1 MEKVYRKGKVR
12 LVRPKEEYLQKIE
25 ANLRESDRKE
35 AWAGW
40 RLRASEVV
48 RMSVESSDDTWV
60 ILYEEEPIGIFGV
73 SRKSFLSEIGM
84 IWFLGTD
91 DLEKIWFSFGKETHA
106 VIQMFLK
113 NYERLENWAAFDNK
127 KTLGWLKKNGFQIES
142 PQPYGVY
149 GEKFC
154 YFWQTREK

>member
-1 MEKVYRKGKVR
+1 
-12 LVRPKEEYLQKIE
+12 
-25 ANLRESDRKE
+25 
-35 AWAGW
+35 
-40 RLRASEVV
+40 
-48 RMSVESSDDTWV
+48 
-60 ILYEEEPIGIFGV
+60 
-73 SRKSFLSEIGM
+73 M

-91 DLEKIWFSFGKETHA
+91 DLEKIWFSFGKETQA
-106 VIQMFLK
+106 VIQMFLE

-142 PQPYGVY
+142 PQSYGVY